1 MEWMK
6 SFRSTKYRK
15 EVKKQFVKWRQNSH
29 GMLNIDSKL
38 VSNPEDILK
47 MDRIK
52 ECMRALKKSAPNKQ
66 KEMKR

>member
-29 GMLNIDSKL
+29 GMLNIDSKQ

-52 ECMRALKKSAPNKQ
+52 ECMKA
-66 KEMKR
+66 